1 MTTPAAGDADEAAAA
16 AASPP
21 PPPPPD
27 RILETLAARGRQRH
41 PDSNMVAVLAPEEC
55 DRVPMCERG
64 VTLVFLQRM
73 VAELT
78 RLNRHDADAGQFLNG
93 MHTTSSATDWQEFDR
108 ARDEYW

>member
-1 MTTPAAGDADEAAAA
+1 MATIFPGDADGAA
-16 AASPP
+16 AAS
-21 PPPPPD
+21 PPPD

-41 PDSNMVAVLAPEEC
+41 PDSTVAVLAPEEC

-64 VTLVFLQRM
+64 VTLAFLQRM
-73 VAELT
+73 VVELT

-93 MHTTSSATDWQEFDR
+93 MHTTSSATDWKEFDR

>member
-1 MTTPAAGDADEAAAA
+1 M
-16 AASPP
+16 
-21 PPPPPD
+21 
-27 RILETLAARGRQRH
+27 
-41 PDSNMVAVLAPEEC
+41 
-55 DRVPMCERG
+55 PMCERG
-64 VTLVFLQRM
+64 VTLAFLQRM

>member
-1 MTTPAAGDADEAAAA
+1 MGCRASRPPDDAVEAAAT
-16 AASPP
+16 ASR
-21 PPPPPD
+21 PPD

-41 PDSNMVAVLAPEEC
+41 PDSNTVAVLAPEEC